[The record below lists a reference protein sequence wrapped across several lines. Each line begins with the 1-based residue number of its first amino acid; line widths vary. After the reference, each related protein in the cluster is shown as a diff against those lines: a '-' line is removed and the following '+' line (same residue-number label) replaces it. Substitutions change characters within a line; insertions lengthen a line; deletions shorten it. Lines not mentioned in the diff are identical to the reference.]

1 MKHYEAV
8 GVGVVIGIV
17 YGVIL
22 WAATDSLSLA
32 SWMLYKNS
40 YIIPVVTAL
49 VSALI
54 LLAGVLS
61 YTRWVNGAEN
71 AIVRLAEAM
80 QMDWQNQMDKE
91 DDEDEIL

>member
-22 WAATDSLSLA
+22 WAAMDAFALA
-32 SWMLYKNS
+32 SYLIFKNV
-40 YIIPVVTAL
+40 YTIPFITTAIPT
-49 VSALI
+49 LI

-71 AIVRLAEAM
+71 AIMRLAEAM
-80 QMDWQNQMDKE
+80 QRDWQNQMDKE